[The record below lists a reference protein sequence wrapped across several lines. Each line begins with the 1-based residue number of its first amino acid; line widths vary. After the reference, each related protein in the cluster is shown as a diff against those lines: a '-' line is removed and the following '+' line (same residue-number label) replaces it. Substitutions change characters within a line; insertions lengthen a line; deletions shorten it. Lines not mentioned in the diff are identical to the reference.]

1 MGEFLAEFKERVNGK
16 KMANLT
22 IEEANRFIQKFL
34 IGEISLKSY
43 TNLGLKYR
51 LLACARSYLAKKL
64 KIEPERITYQVAK
77 LGDDTLMG
85 LRRPKGDGVYTIAI
99 NEDKIEDMYMNAFF
113 CALMHEYGHIFQQ
126 ELAIRGK
133 NMPESIFVNS
143 EAMKDSSR
151 WQRFGTQLM
160 YASNMNEF
168 TAQRFAHRAIMHWM
182 KDYRRRNNKE
192 YKTYKRTMT
201 NAFGSIWDR
210 MTLLGAKS
218 LLSGWHAINRLAKIE
233 EENLVS
239 IEKVTVGALDVIKET
254 EKILS
259 SVYMVKSVSE
269 AIEYIEN
276 IDEIPD
282 DLDETHVFG
291 EKIEYLNAYCYLLS
305 AQLGLKRE
313 EVGFVLYPNIKGF
326 CEFVKTRDF
335 DKNCPLAGYIAID
348 NDSFDDIS
356 LKEFASKINDLQIEI
371 EFGQEERE

>member
-51 LLACARSYLAKKL
+51 LLVCARSYLAKKL

-77 LGDDTLMG
+77 LGEDTLMG

-99 NEDKIEDMYMNAFF
+99 NEDKIEDMYMNTFF
-113 CALMHEYGHIFQQ
+113 YALMHEYGHIFQQ
-126 ELAIRGK
+126 ELAIRGE

-143 EAMKDSSR
+143 EAMGKCSR
-151 WQRFGTQLM
+151 WQRFGAQLM

-210 MTLLGAKS
+210 MTLLSAKT
-218 LLSGWHAINRLAKIE
+218 LLSGWHAINKLAKIE
-233 EENLVS
+233 EEKLVS
-239 IEKVTVGALDVIKET
+239 IEKVTVGALDVIKDT

-259 SVYMVKSVSE
+259 SVYRVKSVSE

-335 DKNCPLAGYIAID
+335 DKNCPLAGCIAID

-356 LKEFASKINDLQIEI
+356 LKEFVSKINDLQIEI